1 VSEPK
6 EDRYSPALVLE
17 LAPDDLLRHFNRAGV
32 LVPAD
37 VHAARVMERLGG
49 CSDPLV
55 ALAAALAARGPRA
68 GHVLVDLATVASTV
82 VAEGAAGA
90 TDGTEVGSLPWP
102 SPAAWAE
109 ALEGSPLVNVGE
121 GEEPPRPLRLVGG
134 NLYLERYWRDEG
146 RVAADFLARADA
158 PVVDL
163 DGAWLQQVLADLF
176 PGGEDGLQARA
187 AETCARRLLSIVVGG
202 PGTGKTTTVAR
213 ALALLYLVADRQGAP
228 WPLVAL
234 AAPTGKAAARMAE
247 AVHEEARHLAVPERV
262 RAQLLGLDASTVHRL
277 LGRHPAGLNRFR
289 HDRTNQLPHD
299 VVVVDETS
307 MMSLPLMARL
317 VEAVRPDARLVLLG
331 DPEQLA
337 SVEAGAV
344 LADVVGALPPVAEPP
359 PALGSSVT
367 VLQVNHRFGG
377 PLAEVA
383 AAVREGDAPRAVEL
397 LASGGHGT
405 LSWVEADLDEV
416 AADSAELGGLRA
428 SATTAAGV
436 LAAAASAGDI
446 AGALDALGRARL
458 LCAHRDGPSGA
469 STWNL
474 QVEMWLAEAGAD
486 VHGDGAWY
494 AGRPVVITENDY
506 GLGLFNGD
514 TGVAVRRP
522 DGGLHVVFQRG
533 LAVQAVSPARIG
545 AVATA
550 FAITAH
556 RAQGSEFEDVAVLL
570 PGPTSRILTRELL
583 YTALT
588 RARQRVL
595 VVSSREAL
603 EVAIARPVARASGLA
618 RRLRR

>member
-1 VSEPK
+1 MTGPQ
-6 EDRYSPALVLE
+6 EDPYSPALVLD
-17 LAPDDLLRHFNRAGV
+17 LAPDDLLHQFNRAGI

-37 VHAARVMERLGG
+37 VHAARVMQHLGG

-55 ALAAALAARGPRA
+55 ALAGALAARGPRA

-82 VAEGAAGA
+82 VAEGAGGA
-90 TDGTEVGSLPWP
+90 ASSAEVSALPWP
-102 SPAAWAE
+102 SPAAWAQ

-121 GEEPPRPLRLVGG
+121 DEGAPRPLRLVGG
-134 NLYLERYWRDEG
+134 SLYLERYWRDEG
-146 RVAADFLARADA
+146 RVAADFLSRACA
-158 PVVDL
+158 PAVDI
-163 DGAWLQQVLADLF
+163 DEAWLGAALADLF
-176 PGGEDGLQARA
+176 PGAQDGLQARA

-213 ALALLYLVADRQGAP
+213 ALALVYLKAHRQGEP

-247 AVHEEARHLAVPERV
+247 AVHEEARHLAVPEQV
-262 RAQLLGLDASTVHRL
+262 RAQLLGLGASTVHRL

-289 HDRTNQLPHD
+289 HDRTNQLPHA

-317 VEAVRPDARLVLLG
+317 VEAVRPDARLVLVG

-344 LADVVGALPPVAEPP
+344 LADLTGPLSPGAEPTT
-359 PALGSSVT
+359 ALGSSVT
-367 VLQVNHRFGG
+367 VLQVNHRFEG

-383 AAVREGDAPRAVEL
+383 AAVREGNASRAFEL
-397 LASGGHGT
+397 LASGGGGR

-416 AADSAELGGLRA
+416 GADSAELGGLRA
-428 SATTAAGV
+428 AATTAAGL
-436 LAAAASAGDI
+436 LAAAASGGDV
-446 AGALDALGRARL
+446 AGALAALGRARL

-474 QVEMWLAEAGAD
+474 QVERWLAEDGVE
-486 VHGDGAWY
+486 VHGDGGWY

-514 TGVAVRRP
+514 TGVAVRRS
-522 DGGLHVVFQRG
+522 DGGLYVVFQRG
-533 LAVQAVSPARIG
+533 LMVQAVSPARIG
-545 AVATA
+545 AAATA

-570 PGPTSRILTRELL
+570 PGPSSRILTRELL

-595 VVSSREAL
+595 VVASRAAL
-603 EVAIARPVARASGLA
+603 ESAISRPVARASGLA